1 MIGQS
6 IENLNFKY
14 VQAAH
19 KVDSKMSVD
28 DLMQFALTNL
38 LHTHHAIRVA
48 CSSIINNMAKYLI
61 DKDLDKSGS
70 LESNKDSNSVDLH
83 LLHKFSDILHAQDE
97 WTQQYI
103 NEFE

>member
-6 IENLNFKY
+6 ILNLNFKY
-14 VQAAH
+14 VQVSH
-19 KVDSKMSVD
+19 KVDSKISVD

-48 CSSIINNMAKYLI
+48 CNSIINNMAKYFI
-61 DKDLDKSGS
+61 EKDLDKSGS
-70 LESNKDSNSVDLH
+70 LESNKDGHSVDLH

-97 WTQQYI
+97 WIQHYI